1 MENSQPVDKSHTE
14 TLKSSTV
21 NDEILAS
28 KNKVSIMEEDNL
40 SPLKRY
46 SKKNIKI
53 PDWPE
58 ITSDSLASQINVL
71 FMEDAL
77 DMQTISQVLEKSVE
91 LSKKKYVILTLEN
104 RKSIIVYEF
113 Y

>member
-1 MENSQPVDKSHTE
+1 
-14 TLKSSTV
+14 
-21 NDEILAS
+21 
-28 KNKVSIMEEDNL
+28 
-40 SPLKRY
+40 
-46 SKKNIKI
+46 
-53 PDWPE
+53 
-58 ITSDSLASQINVL
+58 
-71 FMEDAL
+71 MEDAL